1 MAQISTTTWA
11 NELQRIYNRES
22 LFEPMERHSTP
33 CYDMFKEADDVEPLG
48 AGLYF
53 RLILNSA
60 NRVGTPAEGGD
71 YPSGNTRTTL
81 QGVVNG
87 VQIASAFEISE
98 MALSR
103 TKGDGSFS
111 GDGLHDAVVEAAQ
124 NLYSHIERLLV
135 VSHGTGRLGTVE
147 AGAITTSTQVVLALP
162 QGVQNVKAGM
172 VVDFYTADTSGSATL
187 SSQTI
192 DSINRSTRT
201 LTMSATVNLSGGEM
215 VYIAGYYGVAPYGLR
230 GIIDDGDLGMTS
242 YYGNLRSTYPR
253 LNAVMDEGGSAAAPQ
268 TYSEKLVRKLIHEIM
283 QEVDLPPTDIVCNSG
298 VIGAHLDSTVPDR
311 QYTVTGKNV
320 PSYGVGY
327 DEGQLFFQYQN
338 NKLPFRIFRDVP
350 ARELW
355 VVNRKTFRKHTLRKP
370 DWLGTGSDML
380 KPVPGTNTYKLAY
393 QACMLANMNISC
405 RIPKAN
411 GGIRYLKDEEIAGD
425 S

>member
-1 MAQISTTTWA
+1 MAQISTSTWA

-60 NRVGTPAEGGD
+60 NRVGTPSEGGD

-87 VQIASAFEISE
+87 VQVASAFEISE

-111 GDGLHDAVVEAAQ
+111 GDGLHNAVVEAAQ

-135 VSHGTGRLGTVE
+135 VSHGTGKLGEVE
-147 AGAITTSTQVVLALP
+147 SAVSTSTSVVCALP
-162 QGVQNVKAGM
+162 QGVQNLKAGM
-172 VVDFYTADTSGSATL
+172 VVDFYDLDSGGSAVATSCTI
-187 SSQTI
+187 SSIT
-192 DSINRSTRT
+192 RSTRT
-201 LTMSATVNLSGGEM
+201 LTLSATTNLSGGESI
-215 VYIAGYYGVAPYGLR
+215 YIAGYYGVAPYGLR
-230 GIIDDGDLGMTS
+230 GIIDDGDLMAS
-242 YYGNLRSTYPR
+242 YYGNLRSSYPR
-253 LNAVMDEGGSAAAPQ
+253 LNAVMDETGSASSPQ

-283 QEVDLPPTDIVCNSG
+283 QEVDMPPTDIVCNSG
-298 VIGAHLDSTVPDR
+298 VIGAHLDSTIPDR
-311 QYTVTGKNV
+311 QYIFAGKNV

-355 VVNRKTFRKHTLRKP
+355 VMNRKTFRKHTLRKP

-393 QACMLANMNISC
+393 QACMLANLNISC
-405 RIPKAN
+405 RVPKAN

>member
-1 MAQISTTTWA
+1 MAQISTSTWA

-60 NRVGTPAEGGD
+60 NRVGTPSEGGD

-87 VQIASAFEISE
+87 VQVASAFEISE

-111 GDGLHDAVVEAAQ
+111 GDGLHDPVVEAAQ

-135 VSHGTGRLGTVE
+135 VSHGTGKLGEVE
-147 AGAITTSTQVVLALP
+147 SAVSTSTSVVCALP
-162 QGVQNVKAGM
+162 QGVQNLKAGM
-172 VVDFYTADTSGSATL
+172 VVDFYDLDSGGSAVATSCTI
-187 SSQTI
+187 SSIT
-192 DSINRSTRT
+192 RSTRT
-201 LTMSATVNLSGGEM
+201 LTLSATTNLSGGESI
-215 VYIAGYYGVAPYGLR
+215 YIAGYYGVAPYGLR
-230 GIIDDGDLGMTS
+230 GIIDDGDLMAS
-242 YYGNLRSTYPR
+242 YYGNLRSSYPR
-253 LNAVMDEGGSAAAPQ
+253 LNAVMDETGSASSPQ

-283 QEVDLPPTDIVCNSG
+283 QEVDMPPTDIVCNSG
-298 VIGAHLDSTVPDR
+298 VIGAHLDSTIPDR
-311 QYTVTGKNV
+311 QYIFAGKNV

-355 VVNRKTFRKHTLRKP
+355 VMNRKTFRKHTLRKP

-393 QACMLANMNISC
+393 QACMLANLNISC
-405 RIPKAN
+405 RVPKAN

>member
-1 MAQISTTTWA
+1 MAQISTSTWA

-60 NRVGTPAEGGD
+60 NRVGTPSEGGD

-135 VSHGTGRLGTVE
+135 VSHGTGKLGEVQS
-147 AGAITTSTQVVLALP
+147 AVSTSTQVVCALP
-162 QGVQNVKAGM
+162 QGVQNLKAGM
-172 VVDFYTADTSGSATL
+172 LVDFYDLDSGGSAVATNC
-187 SSQTI
+187 TI
-192 DSINRSTRT
+192 SSINRSTRT
-201 LTMSATVNLSGGEM
+201 LTLSATTNLNGGESI
-215 VYIAGYYGVAPYGLR
+215 YIAGYYGVAPFGLR
-230 GIIDDGDLGMTS
+230 GIVDDGDLMAS
-242 YYGNLRSTYPR
+242 FYGNTRSNYPR
-253 LNAVMDEGGSAAAPQ
+253 LNAVMDETGSASSPQ
-268 TYSEKLVRKLIHEIM
+268 TYSEKIVRKLIHEIM
-283 QEVDLPPTDIVCNSG
+283 QEVDMPPTDIVCNSG
-298 VIGAHLDSTVPDR
+298 VIGAHLDSTIPDR
-311 QYTVTGKNV
+311 QYTVAGKNV

-338 NKLPFRIFRDVP
+338 NKLPFRIFRDMP
-350 ARELW
+350 ARELF
-355 VVNRKTFRKHTLRKP
+355 VINRKTFRKHTLRKP